1 MTISIFLIPYVV
13 ALIVWIFFSLLIMG
27 KLLTIV
33 RDSAPAGLLLIVYV
47 LGGTLIL
54 ATTWY
59 FVSMIEWGAPIIL
72 F

>member
-1 MTISIFLIPYVV
+1 MTIAVFLIPYLLFLV
-13 ALIVWIFFSLLIMG
+13 IWIFFSLLIMG

-33 RDSAPAGLLLIVYV
+33 KDSAPAGLLLLVYIM
-47 LGGTLIL
+47 GSALIL

-59 FVSMIEWGAPIIL
+59 FVATIEWGAPLTI